1 MSDQPLISVV
11 TPSFNQA
18 AYLRAALDSVLSQH
32 YPQREYLVYD
42 GGSTDGSQQLLA
54 DYAARLD
61 YLQCAPDGGQS
72 AALAAGFARARG
84 DILGWLNADDRLL
97 PGTLQRVAAAFARD
111 PRLVFV
117 YGDVR
122 TIDRSGAP
130 IGLLHA
136 VPAQPWLTAN
146 SGLHGWPQPGSFWRR
161 SAYELVG
168 GLDAG
173 LQFSMD
179 RDLFLRLARVGRV
192 RRLYGPPLAEF
203 RLHDEAKSS
212 RLPATAAREHIL
224 LVARYG
230 DPRLARRRRLF
241 RVLWRCWYGIE
252 RLRRRSL
259 EALCSSRASVSA

>member
-1 MSDQPLISVV
+1 MTAMPLISIV
-11 TPSFNQA
+11 TPSYNQA
-18 AYLRAALDSVLSQH
+18 AFLPAALDSVLAQH
-32 YPQREYLVYD
+32 YPRREYLVYD
-42 GGSTDGSQQLLA
+42 GASTDGSQALLA
-54 DYAARLD
+54 GYVDRLD
-61 YLQCAPDGGQS
+61 YLQCARDGGQS

-84 DILGWLNADDRLL
+84 ELLGWLNADDRLL

-122 TIDRSGAP
+122 TIDSAGRP
-130 IGLLHA
+130 LGLLRA

-179 RDLFLRLARVGRV
+179 RDLFLRLVRVGRV
-192 RRLYGPPLAEF
+192 RRIYGPPLAEF
-203 RLHDEAKSS
+203 RLHEAAKSS
-212 RLPATAAREHIL
+212 RLLDTAAREHAL

-230 DPRLARRRRLF
+230 RPQLARRQRLF
-241 RVLWRCWYGIE
+241 RLLWRCWYGVE

-259 EALCSSRASVSA
+259 EALCHSRASVSA